1 MNTTTEL
8 TLAGDSV
15 GEGLPDRQ
23 PTTGGGWRFGWLDAI
38 SLGLVIL
45 ALAVPLRGLLR
56 YQGPPMEEGFMLAF
70 PQEVLRGSIPNRDF
84 LHLYGPGS
92 LWVLAGVFKVF
103 GTSLATERWFG
114 LLQHAGIIF
123 GVWAVARHWGRRT
136 ATVCALVSLVVVV
149 PPIGLTALAWNGAVA
164 LALWSVYLLAQ
175 PGRGGSK
182 RPIVAGLLAGLA
194 LLFRPDLVLAL
205 SLGLGAA
212 VWRPTMDRVRPVLT
226 GLVAGASPM
235 LVHIVMAG
243 PEAAFKG
250 MFVEPVFRLRPG
262 RSLPVPPSWTE
273 LDGFLQKAA
282 GLRTIGWPF
291 PAPTSAQQVALWFF
305 LVPVSTVFV
314 AAVGIWSCRRR
325 PGDQRSHLLR
335 AVGFLG
341 LGMLTQAMQRPDT
354 AHFAWVSCVP
364 LALVPVAVH
373 QLLPAGWPAV
383 SWRRFVATTA
393 PVVIV
398 VFAAIPHYTVRTY
411 VDLAGQSLGR
421 NVFGFPV
428 NHEGRNFYYGSPDAA
443 AAANELVRDLGEWSQ
458 PGESLLVG
466 PVDFR
471 FTPYSDAFFYF
482 LFPDLV
488 PATRYIEMDPGIA
501 NGHDSGLADEVQ
513 SADWLILS
521 NVWTNWAEPNAS
533 LEPGSDAPN
542 QVVKDHF
549 CRVGAYG
556 DRDGRPW
563 FELYRP
569 CDRIGDHGEG

>member
-1 MNTTTEL
+1 
-8 TLAGDSV
+8 
-15 GEGLPDRQ
+15 
-23 PTTGGGWRFGWLDAI
+23 
-38 SLGLVIL
+38 
-45 ALAVPLRGLLR
+45 
-56 YQGPPMEEGFMLAF
+56 MLAF

-501 NGHDSGLADEVQ
+501 NGHDSGLADEVR

>member
-501 NGHDSGLADEVQ
+501 NGHDSGLADEVR

>member
-398 VFAAIPHYTVRTY
+398 VFGAIPHYTVRTY

-501 NGHDSGLADEVQ
+501 NGHDSGLADEVR